1 MRNLRD
7 IILLTLVSSVIG
19 GVFIYL
25 FPPSTLSL
33 FPKSHAAAPTLSDV
47 MPSVEYRACMDKLI
61 VALDGRATFFPQ
73 LRGTPKDQYYSTARD
88 EIQLYLHKPCMAE
101 FQTWLVR
108 DCLQLTGE
116 TAQACLARDQDIITD
131 EIHDLGRQMIATYYP
146 GALGQGISIRKGQ
159 Q

>member
-1 MRNLRD
+1 MSSLKQ
-7 IILLTLVSSVIG
+7 IIVLTIISSVIG

-33 FPKSHAAAPTLSDV
+33 FPKSHAATPALGDV

-61 VALDGRATFFPQ
+61 MKLDSRAVFFPQ
-73 LRGTPKDQYYSTARD
+73 LRGTPSDQYYSTARD
-88 EIQLYLHKPCMAE
+88 EIQLYLHKPCMPE

-116 TAQACLARDQDIITD
+116 TAQACLTRDQDIITD
-131 EIHDLGRQMIATYYP
+131 EIHDLGRQMITTYYP
-146 GALGQGISIRKGQ
+146 EALGLGISIRKGEQ
-159 Q
+159 